1 MTESQNGF
9 PRLIKQ
15 LPKTFTVLDVG
26 AGGLQGENTTNYLIE
41 HFDAK
46 NILGVC
52 RADVE
57 TQRFIATREAN
68 KMFTIPIISDD
79 FYQIKFDGQFD
90 LVVLDMN
97 IGNNLEKDWSD
108 EGLERMR
115 SLVKD
120 GGYLI
125 NYIMTTDQYGDP
137 EKTPEFIRKYWWQWW
152 NTGNLTMRAIGE
164 KLRQLDGWELFDYE
178 QEPRR
183 DYILWTMLKKTNGS

>member
-1 MTESQNGF
+1 MISE
-9 PRLIKQ
+9 
-15 LPKTFTVLDVG
+15 LPKDFTVLDVG
-26 AGGLQGENTTNYLIE
+26 SGGLQGENTTNYLIE

-68 KMFTIPIISDD
+68 KMFTIPIISAD
-79 FYQIKFDGQFD
+79 FYKMDFKEGDFNKSAPWKFD

-97 IGNNLEKDWSD
+97 IESNLEKDWTN

-115 SLVKD
+115 GLVKD

-125 NYIMTTDQYGDP
+125 NYIMLTDQYGDP
-137 EKTPEFIRKYWWQWW
+137 EKTPAFIRGQWKKWWR
-152 NTGNLTMRAIGE
+152 TE
-164 KLRQLDGWELFDYE
+164 KLTLKEIGMRLTDIKGWELFAYDVE
-178 QEPRR
+178 ARR
-183 DYILWTMLKKTNGS
+183 PYILWTMLKKTSGL